1 MLRLNS
7 VNSNGPAPPV
17 ADRAGAMQRAE
28 TVGPEMHIECEPRGL
43 AKRRALQAQL
53 HRGAPGVVLATPGR
67 QNPSS
72 KALRAG
78 THSAMTFGH
87 KETAAMVRF
96 LGGQIERIG
105 RRAASGSCEEWTW
118 RQRCCPSGG

>member
-53 HRGAPGVVLATPGR
+53 HRGAPGVVLATQGR

-78 THSAMTFGH
+78 TLIRPCLLSA
-87 KETAAMVRF
+87 RS
-96 LGGQIERIG
+96 G
-105 RRAASGSCEEWTW
+105 RLADAS
-118 RQRCCPSGG
+118 RRCTMLLHRGVH